1 MASFR
6 PRLIFVLDA
15 TASRQPTWD
24 KACEL
29 QASMFA
35 AARNHIEMQL
45 VFYRGDECRASKWLD
60 SRSLAAAMRKIT
72 CMRGH
77 TQIGKVLR
85 HVLKEAERDPGRI
98 KGMVFVGDEVE
109 EGPRELREIYELAR
123 MLGVKQIPAFMFQE
137 GDDGDVRIVFSEI
150 AKLSGGVFCQF
161 GTGSAKQLEA
171 LLRAIGASGESAC

>member
-1 MASFR
+1 MASSR
-6 PRLIFVLDA
+6 PRLIFALDA

-35 AARNHIEMQL
+35 AAGDHIEVQL
-45 VFYRGDECRASKWLD
+45 VFYRGDECQASKWLNT
-60 SRSLAAAMRKIT
+60 RSLAAALRKIT
-72 CMRGH
+72 CIRGH
-77 TQIGKVLR
+77 TQIGRVLR
-85 HVLKEAERDPGRI
+85 HTLKEADRDPGRI
-98 KGMVFVGDEVE
+98 KGLVFVGDEVE
-109 EGPRELREIYELAR
+109 EGLRELYEFAR
-123 MLGVKQIPAFMFQE
+123 MLGVKRIPAFMFQE
-137 GDDGDVRIVFSEI
+137 GDGDVRIVFSEI

>member
-1 MASFR
+1 MASSR
-6 PRLIFVLDA
+6 PRLIFALDA

-35 AARNHIEMQL
+35 AAGGHIEVQL

-72 CMRGH
+72 CIRGY
-77 TQIGKVLR
+77 TQIGRVLR
-85 HVLKEAERDPGRI
+85 HTLKEAERDPGRI
-98 KGMVFVGDEVE
+98 KGLVFVGDEVE
-109 EGPRELREIYELAR
+109 EGLRELYELAM
-123 MLGVKQIPAFMFQE
+123 MLGGKQIPAFMFQE
-137 GDDGDVRIVFSEI
+137 GDGDVRIVFSEI